1 MYIWG
6 RKAMFCLVT
15 EHCGASRGSQLPT
28 EQHILFEP
36 LQIARSKIWAW
47 VINLCLHFSSATKL
61 HTKLSQAMPDTQ
73 AHKPI
78 HQDCEWVQFIT
89 SANKTHIH
97 VHGPYYWQK
106 QKHFVA
112 TWIQLLFCS
121 SILRIRSN
129 LSFSS
134 LPLMMLLLQ
143 PFVFLNPIRLD
154 CLTIVNK
161 SCHSATISWL
171 PRGKGKCG
179 VPSKANKKQ
188 HCTWKWRQLLFTTAI
203 TFNYNRLQK
212 KVVGLQRSPIAGS
225 TIIYSSYNYQKSK
238 TKQTKNLAFNRRE
251 KKTACQRWSL

>member
-1 MYIWG
+1 
-6 RKAMFCLVT
+6 
-15 EHCGASRGSQLPT
+15 
-28 EQHILFEP
+28 
-36 LQIARSKIWAW
+36 
-47 VINLCLHFSSATKL
+47 
-61 HTKLSQAMPDTQ
+61 
-73 AHKPI
+73 
-78 HQDCEWVQFIT
+78 
-89 SANKTHIH
+89 
-97 VHGPYYWQK
+97 
-106 QKHFVA
+106 
-112 TWIQLLFCS
+112 
-121 SILRIRSN
+121 
-129 LSFSS
+129 
-134 LPLMMLLLQ
+134 MMLLLQ

-238 TKQTKNLAFNRRE
+238 TKQTKNLAFNRRG
-251 KKTACQRWSL
+251 KKNSMPTVKSIASYKGLANYAPERKLNIPRPTSAILSREEGLAFSSSPVLSEESGVSCPELGGKVEWRVGPPRGERREPGKDRTQWPHPHSTRCRNVQHHPHPHQHRHN